1 MSDEE
6 TMAFDAVSN
15 AKNAMVERSGK
26 VSFLV
31 FTYCGLPELFET
43 KREAMAKA
51 KSLSGSRVYRLDE
64 ATIKITETKLL
75 FRNTE

>member
-1 MSDEE
+1 MSDKE

-15 AKNAMVERSGK
+15 ARNAIVDRQGK

-31 FTYCGLPELFET
+31 FTYCGLPKLFET

-51 KSLSGSRVYRLDE
+51 KSLSGSCVYRLDE
-64 ATIKITETKLL
+64 ATIKITEAKLL

>member
-1 MSDEE
+1 VSDKE
-6 TMAFDAVSN
+6 TRAFHAVAN
-15 AKNAMVERSGK
+15 ARNAIVDRSGK

-31 FTYCGLPELFET
+31 FTYCGLPKLFET
-43 KREAMAKA
+43 KKEAMAEA

-64 ATIKITETKLL
+64 ANITITETKLL

>member
-1 MSDEE
+1 MSDEA
-6 TMAFDAVSN
+6 TRAFDAVSN
-15 AKNAMVERSGK
+15 ARNAIVDRSGK

-31 FTYCGLPELFET
+31 FTYCGLPKLFET
-43 KREAMAKA
+43 KQEAMAEA

-64 ATIKITETKLL
+64 ATITITETKLL

>member
-1 MSDEE
+1 MSDEA
-6 TMAFDAVSN
+6 TRAFDAVSSARN
-15 AKNAMVERSGK
+15 AIVGRSGK

-31 FTYCGLPELFET
+31 FTYCGLPKLFET
-43 KREAMAKA
+43 KKEAMAEA

>member
-1 MSDEE
+1 MSDDE
-6 TMAFDAVSN
+6 TRAFNAVSN

-43 KREAMAKA
+43 RKEAMAEA
-51 KSLSGSRVYRLDE
+51 KSLSGSRVYMLDE